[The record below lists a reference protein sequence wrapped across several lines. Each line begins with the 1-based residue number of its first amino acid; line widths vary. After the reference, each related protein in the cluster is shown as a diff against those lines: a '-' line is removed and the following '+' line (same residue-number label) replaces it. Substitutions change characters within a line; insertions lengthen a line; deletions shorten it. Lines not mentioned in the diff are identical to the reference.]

1 LTYLLPMQLPR
12 PARIAAIFKTAFS
25 EFRQSD
31 PLRMAGATAFFTTF
45 ALPAIL
51 IIIIQVFGIFINRHT
66 ISHHLFTQ
74 LGDVV
79 GSNTVDQIR
88 ETLRNVRHLSLNW
101 AVLAGALLFLFLLF
115 VATTL
120 FKVIKDSL
128 NQLWSIQLREK
139 QGILFTLGYRA
150 KSVGIIISGGVL
162 FLTVLLA
169 EGVSIFLQ
177 KELGQTA
184 SLLLTGVIN
193 QLVGLVVAAAW
204 FTLVFKFLYDA
215 HPSWKVAF
223 AGGAFTGILFIA
235 GKWLLRWLL
244 SYSNMQTIYGA
255 SASSALLLLFV
266 FYCAFMF
273 YFGAC
278 FTKAWAEEIKQPIP
292 PSRHAIRYRLHKI
305 EVDGE
310 NNN

>member
-1 LTYLLPMQLPR
+1 MQLPR
-12 PARIAAIFKTAFS
+12 PAQIGVILKTAFS
-25 EFRQSD
+25 EFRQND

-66 ISHHLFTQ
+66 IREHIFTQ
-74 LGDVV
+74 LGNVV

-101 AVLAGALLFLFLLF
+101 AVMAGALLFLFLLF

-128 NQLWSIQLREK
+128 NQLWNIQLREK
-139 QGILFTLGYRA
+139 QGILFMLGYRA
-150 KSVGIIISGGVL
+150 KSVAIIFSGGIL
-162 FLTVLLA
+162 FLVVLLA
-169 EGVSIFLQ
+169 EGVITFLQ
-177 KELGQTA
+177 QQLGHAPSFLLNVIANQVLSTA
-184 SLLLTGVIN
+184 
-193 QLVGLVVAAAW
+193 VVAVW
-204 FTLVFKFLYDA
+204 FTLVFKFLADA
-215 HPSWKVAF
+215 RPNWRVAF
-223 AGGAFTGILFIA
+223 AGGIFTAILFTA

-292 PSRHAIRYRLHKI
+292 PTQHAIRYRLEKI
-305 EVDGE
+305 EVDK
-310 NNN
+310 

>member
-1 LTYLLPMQLPR
+1 ML
-12 PARIAAIFKTAFS
+12 KTAFS
-25 EFRQSD
+25 EFRQND
-31 PLRMAGATAFFTTF
+31 PLRMAGATAFFATF

-51 IIIIQVFGIFINRHT
+51 LIIIQVFGVFINRHT
-66 ISHHLFTQ
+66 ISQHIFIQ
-74 LGDVV
+74 LGNVV
-79 GSNTVDQIR
+79 GPNTVDQVR

-120 FKVIKDSL
+120 FKVVKDSL
-128 NQLWSIQLREK
+128 NQLWNVQLREK

-150 KSVGIIISGGVL
+150 KSVAIIISGGIL
-162 FLTVLLA
+162 FLVVLLA
-169 EGVSIFLQ
+169 EGVNSFLQ
-177 KELGQTA
+177 QQLGHAT
-184 SLLLTGVIN
+184 SFLFTVIIN
-193 QLVGLVVAAAW
+193 QVLSTAVVAMW
-204 FTLVFKFLYDA
+204 FTLVFKFLADA
-215 HPSWKVAF
+215 HPNWRVAF
-223 AGGAFTGILFIA
+223 TGGIFTGILFTT

-244 SYSNMQTIYGA
+244 SYSNMKTIYGA

-292 PSRHAIRYRLHKI
+292 PTQHAIRYRLEKI
-305 EVDGE
+305 EVDK
-310 NNN
+310 